1 MKVDSISHEKNR
13 VDVRRNF
20 IRHVLNWGKD
30 NDYPQSVMDI
40 VNGSY
45 TGVSCLD
52 IYHKF
57 IYGHGFADA
66 DNYQIIVNEDGEN
79 ADALLEKVSHDLAQ
93 FGGFAIH
100 LNRNLLGQIT
110 SMRHIPLENIRKCIK
125 DNKEHRNQVALHPD
139 WGGRTDRRFTDT
151 PVEYINLY
159 DPNLDT
165 FLDRVHRVGGIFEYR
180 GEIYYFSNRGED
192 YPLPIYDACLTDMAT
207 QEAIS
212 NIAYKNSRHGFL
224 PSGCFVEINEFYD
237 DENPSDKDAFDA
249 VTERLKELQ
258 GDKATSSILHVVA
271 KDKDSIPSFV
281 SMKGENYDKEFSVS
295 RDSAKQN
302 IGQAFRQ
309 PEELRCEK
317 TASGFSNDSMIQA
330 YRVYNSMT
338 SKERYILEQQFAHLF
353 KNWHQPLEY
362 NFQIK
367 PLSYG
372 AESLQAMLGESSSKD
387 IIDVVK
393 DESLAKE
400 QKKSI
405 LMLIY
410 GLAEDEANQLLLIK
424 EEEMV

>member
-1 MKVDSISHEKNR
+1 MKVDSIKHEYNR
-13 VDVRRNF
+13 ADVRRNHLKH
-20 IRHVLNWGKD
+20 ILDWGRD
-30 NDYPQSVMDI
+30 NDYPQSVIDI

-57 IYGHGFADA
+57 IYGHGFADN

-79 ADALLEKVSHDLAQ
+79 ADTLLEKVSRDFAQ

-100 LNRNLLGQIT
+100 VNRNLLGQIT
-110 SMRHIPLENIRKCIK
+110 TMRHIPMENVRKCFK
-125 DNKEHRNQVALHPD
+125 GEHSGQVALHPD
-139 WGGRTDRRFTDT
+139 WGHRTDRRFTDT
-151 PVEYINLY
+151 PIEYINIY

-165 FLDRVHRVGGIFEYR
+165 FLERIERVGGIVNYR
-180 GEIYYFSNRGED
+180 GEIFLYSNQGEN
-192 YPLPIYDACLTDMAT
+192 YPIPIYDASLTDMAT
-207 QEAIS
+207 QEAVS
-212 NIAYKNSRHGFL
+212 NIAYKNSRQGFL

-237 DENPSDKDAFDA
+237 DENPADKKAFDA
-249 VTERLKELQ
+249 VTASLKDLQ

-271 KDKDSIPSFV
+271 KDKDSIPQFV

-295 RDSAKQN
+295 REASKQN

-317 TASGFSNDSMIQA
+317 VASGFSNDTMIQA

-338 SKERYILEQQFAHLF
+338 NKERYILESQFSKLF
-353 KNWHQPLEY
+353 KNWVTPLEY

-372 AESLQAMLGESSSKD
+372 AESIQSMLGETATKEV
-387 IIDVVK
+387 IEIVK
-393 DESLAKE
+393 DATMPIE
-400 QKKSI
+400 QRKNI

-410 GLAEDEANQLLLIK
+410 GLAEDEANNLLLIN
-424 EEEMV
+424 EEGNV